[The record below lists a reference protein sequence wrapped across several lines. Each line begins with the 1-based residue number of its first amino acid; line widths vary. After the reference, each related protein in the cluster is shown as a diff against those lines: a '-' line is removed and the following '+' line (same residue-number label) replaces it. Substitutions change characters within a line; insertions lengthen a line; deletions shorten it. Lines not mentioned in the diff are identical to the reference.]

1 MAVKKEFHTGALPSL
16 EQATIMVVIDQ
27 GKKVV
32 VGIEYNLVKKMPFYS
47 KKSFLIRQ
55 PSLEKELGVPFK
67 IKQKIKGNWEFVESV
82 KWEN

>member
-1 MAVKKEFHTGALPSL
+1 MAVKKEFHTDALP
-16 EQATIMVVIDQ
+16 I
-27 GKKVV
+27 
-32 VGIEYNLVKKMPFYS
+32 YS

-82 KWEN
+82 K

>member
-16 EQATIMVVIDQ
+16 EQATIMVVIPQ
-27 GKKVV
+27 GKKVIN
-32 VGIEYNLVKKMPFYS
+32 GIEYEIPFYS

-67 IKQKIKGNWEFVESV
+67 IKQKIKGEWKFVESV
-82 KWEN
+82 K

>member
-16 EQATIMVVIDQ
+16 EQATIVVVIHK
-27 GKKVV
+27 GKKVIND
-32 VGIEYNLVKKMPFYS
+32 IEYDLVEKIPFLS

-67 IKQKIKGNWEFVESV
+67 IKQKIKGEWKFVESV

>member
-1 MAVKKEFHTGALPSL
+1 MAVKKEFHTDALPSL

-32 VGIEYNLVKKMPFYS
+32 DGIEYNLVKKLPLYS

-55 PSLEKELGVPFK
+55 PSLKKSWSAF
-67 IKQKIKGNWEFVESV
+67 
-82 KWEN
+82 

>member
-32 VGIEYNLVKKMPFYS
+32 DGIEYNLVKKIPFYS
-47 KKSFLIRQ
+47 KKVS
-55 PSLEKELGVPFK
+55 
-67 IKQKIKGNWEFVESV
+67 
-82 KWEN
+82 